1 MESSFRQWLPCAFCI
16 ITRDGLIGGAMLTQP
31 TFEQGEAINLE
42 QRASHRGVAS
52 QEGIDQSPGP
62 AESGK
67 GDMGQIGAV
76 FRRQAN
82 GNTGAVD
89 FAMQRRQRIARFYSD
104 PERIDHAPAVER
116 ADAGQLDIERG
127 EADGRQ
133 RVGDVVGAM
142 AINLTD
148 EA

>member
-1 MESSFRQWLPCAFCI
+1 
-16 ITRDGLIGGAMLTQP
+16 MLTQP

-42 QRASHRGVAS
+42 RRASQRGMAS
-52 QEGIDQSPGP
+52 QERIDQSTGP

-82 GNTGAVD
+82 ENTGAVD
-89 FAMQRRQRIARFYSD
+89 FAMQRRQRIARFYPD
-104 PERIDHAPAVER
+104 PERIDHTPAVER
-116 ADAGQLDIERG
+116 ANAGQLDIERG

-133 RVGDVVGAM
+133 RVSDVVGAM
-142 AINLTD
+142 AINITD
-148 EA
+148 EAQRQVQLIVILPARARNAIHQR